1 MTYPEIKDLD
11 GIYIRV
17 ERKGKWMILR
27 LSDCTSEERKAW
39 LQELDRQAL
48 DNVKNHFIACFDE
61 MSQAI
66 TQKREVTEMLKKM
79 YKIGFE
85 SKSPWLTRSM
95 IRSGY
100 FGKLQITT
108 KSQEILKERMK
119 TNDSCYRLW
128 KRSCGCMGL
137 YGSRNSNRS

>member
-17 ERKGKWMILR
+17 ERKGKWMSLC

-61 MSQAI
+61 MSQTI

-85 SKSPWLTRSM
+85 SEKALVNTIDDQIGLFRKVADNYEITRN
-95 IRSGY
+95 I
-100 FGKLQITT
+100 
-108 KSQEILKERMK
+108 ERE
-119 TNDSCYRLW
+119 DEDQ
-128 KRSCGCMGL
+128 
-137 YGSRNSNRS
+137 